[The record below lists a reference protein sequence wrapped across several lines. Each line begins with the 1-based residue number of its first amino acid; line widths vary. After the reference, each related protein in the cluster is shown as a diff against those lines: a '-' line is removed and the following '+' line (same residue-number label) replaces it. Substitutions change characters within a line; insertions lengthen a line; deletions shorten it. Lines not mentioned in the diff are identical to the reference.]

1 MLMASAKTTQ
11 KLSAFLVPAIKEDYM
26 LTSIAVIL
34 LLGLLVG
41 WLFSRMKLPSL
52 LGMIIVGIVL
62 SPHCLNM
69 VDESILA
76 ISGDL
81 RQIAL
86 VIILTRAGLSLNLSD
101 LKKVGRPAIF
111 MCFIPA
117 CIEMIG
123 TIIFAP
129 LLLGVSIL
137 DAAIIGS
144 VIAAVS
150 PAVVVPRMIKL
161 IEEGYGKDKSI
172 PQLILAGASVDDVFV
187 IVVFSALTTLAST
200 GEVSIASFIQIPI
213 SILLGVLLGGIVG
226 IILVSFFRSFHM
238 RDSVKVL
245 IILSVSFLLLELQSR
260 LEGIVPMSGLLA
272 IMSMGI
278 IINQK
283 YAVLAKRLS
292 VKYNKLWLGA
302 EIFLFVLVG
311 IAVDLK
317 YAVSAGI
324 AVVLLVVLAL
334 LFRMTGVALSLIKTN
349 LNRKERL
356 FCAVAYTPKATVQA
370 AIGTIPLAMGLSC
383 GDIVLTV
390 AVVSILITAPFG
402 AICVDN
408 SYKKLLSK

>member
-1 MLMASAKTTQ
+1 
-11 KLSAFLVPAIKEDYM
+11 M
-26 LTSIAVIL
+26 LTSIAIIL
-34 LLGLLVG
+34 LFGLLVG
-41 WLFSRMKLPSL
+41 WIFSKMKLPSL

-62 SPHCLNM
+62 SPHCLNL
-69 VDESILA
+69 VDDSILT

-86 VIILTRAGLSLNLSD
+86 VIILTRAGLSLNFSD
-101 LKKVGRPAIF
+101 LKKVGRPAIL
-111 MCFIPA
+111 MCFVPA
-117 CIEMIG
+117 CIEMMG

-161 IEEGYGKDKSI
+161 IEDGYGTDKSI

-187 IVVFSALTTLAST
+187 IVVFTALTTLAST
-200 GEVSIASFIQIPI
+200 GEVSAISFIQIPT
-213 SILLGVLLGGIVG
+213 SILLGVLLGGAVG
-226 IILVSFFRSFHM
+226 TILVWFFRRFHI

-245 IILSVSFLLLELQSR
+245 IILSVSFLLLELQNR
-260 LEGIVPMSGLLA
+260 LEGIVPVSGLLA

-283 YAVLAKRLS
+283 YDVLAKRLS

-317 YAVSAGI
+317 YALAAG
-324 AVVLLVVLAL
+324 VVVILLVILAL
-334 LFRMTGVALSLIKTN
+334 VFRMMGVAVSLVKTK
-349 LNRKERL
+349 LNKKECL
-356 FCAVAYTPKATVQA
+356 FCMVAYTPKATVQA
-370 AIGTIPLAMGLSC
+370 ALGTVPLAMGLSC
-383 GDIVLTV
+383 GEIVLTV
-390 AVVSILITAPFG
+390 AVISILITAPFG
-402 AICVDN
+402 AIGVDN
-408 SYKKLLSK
+408 SYKKLLAKQE

>member
-1 MLMASAKTTQ
+1 
-11 KLSAFLVPAIKEDYM
+11 M
-26 LTSIAVIL
+26 LTSIAIIL
-34 LLGLLVG
+34 LFGLLVG
-41 WLFSRMKLPSL
+41 WIFSKAKLPSL

-62 SPHCLNM
+62 SPHGLNL
-69 VDESILA
+69 VDESILT

-86 VIILTRAGLSLNLSD
+86 VIILTRAGLSLNFSD
-101 LKKVGRPAIF
+101 LKKVGRPAIL
-111 MCFIPA
+111 MCFVPA
-117 CIEMIG
+117 CIEMMG

-144 VIAAVS
+144 VMAAVS

-161 IEEGYGKDKSI
+161 IEDGYGTDKSI

-187 IVVFSALTTLAST
+187 IVVFTALTTLAST
-200 GEVSIASFIQIPI
+200 GEVSAISFIQIPT
-213 SILLGVLLGGIVG
+213 SILLGVLLGGAVG
-226 IILVSFFRSFHM
+226 TILVCFFRKFHI

-245 IILSVSFLLLELQSR
+245 IILSVSFLLLELQNR
-260 LEGIVPMSGLLA
+260 LEGIVPVSGLLA

-283 YAVLAKRLS
+283 NDVLAKRLS

-317 YAVSAGI
+317 YALAAG
-324 AVVLLVVLAL
+324 VVVILLVILAL
-334 LFRMTGVALSLIKTN
+334 LFRMMGVAVSLVKTK
-349 LNRKERL
+349 LNKKERL
-356 FCAVAYTPKATVQA
+356 FCMVAYTPKATVQA
-370 AIGTIPLAMGLSC
+370 ALGTVPLAMGLSC
-383 GDIVLTV
+383 GEIVLTV
-390 AVVSILITAPFG
+390 AVISILITAPFG

-408 SYKKLLSK
+408 LYKKLLSK

>member
-1 MLMASAKTTQ
+1 
-11 KLSAFLVPAIKEDYM
+11 M

-34 LLGLLVG
+34 LFGLLVG
-41 WLFSRMKLPSL
+41 WIFSKAKLPSL

-62 SPHCLNM
+62 SPHGLNL
-69 VDESILA
+69 VDDSMLT

-86 VIILTRAGLSLNLSD
+86 VIILTRAGLSLNFSD
-101 LKKVGRPAIF
+101 LKMVGRPALL
-111 MCFIPA
+111 MCFVPA
-117 CIEMIG
+117 CVEMVG

-144 VIAAVS
+144 VMAAVS

-161 IEEGYGKDKSI
+161 IEDGYGTDKSI

-187 IVVFSALTTLAST
+187 IVVFTALTTLAST
-200 GEVSIASFIQIPI
+200 GEVSAISFIQIPT
-213 SILLGVLLGGIVG
+213 SILLGVLLGGAVG
-226 IILVSFFRSFHM
+226 TILVWYFRRFHI

-245 IILSVSFLLLELQSR
+245 IILSVSFLLLELQNR
-260 LEGIVPMSGLLA
+260 LEGIVPVSGLLA

-283 YAVLAKRLS
+283 YDVLAKRLS

-317 YAVSAGI
+317 YAIAAGVGVI
-324 AVVLLVVLAL
+324 LLVILAL
-334 LFRMTGVALSLIKTN
+334 VFRMMGVAVSLVKTK
-349 LNRKERL
+349 LNKKERL
-356 FCAVAYTPKATVQA
+356 FCMVAYTPKATVQA
-370 AIGTIPLAMGLSC
+370 ALGTVPLAMGLSC
-383 GDIVLTV
+383 GEIVLTV
-390 AVVSILITAPFG
+390 AVISILITAPFG
-402 AICVDN
+402 AIGVDN